1 MLSVFPEPRSFPLM
15 PPTNS
20 PSAEL
25 VTVVIALVD
34 RVKTDSKCH
43 VHAATRL
50 LEDAGIDS
58 LRLMELIDDAQREC
72 GVTFLPEDYS
82 VENFA
87 TVASIVA
94 LIQERRHPCS
104 PYAGA

>member
-1 MLSVFPEPRSFPLM
+1 LHCYKLLSRSFLHPALIPPM

-34 RVKTDSKCH
+34 RVKTDSKCQ

-58 LRLMELIDDAQREC
+58 LRLMELI
-72 GVTFLPEDYS
+72 
-82 VENFA
+82 
-87 TVASIVA
+87 VA
-94 LIQERRHPCS
+94 LIQERRPT
-104 PYAGA
+104 